1 MARKTK
7 QRSFDHVLDWLRNH
21 GFQISSSGNATLVSK
36 NGCSAQITKN
46 PKPRKTDPSE
56 VVILDRPGIVVGG
69 EVSRLIDRGYQKF
82 LKTSKV
88 ERPATAD
95 DLKTLH
101 AFSEEIREAI
111 GATTL
116 YNEALGSVSD
126 RYVYDRVRGR
136 EDGQR
141 KPRPWEKLK
150 AALSR

>member
-1 MARKTK
+1 MAPKIK
-7 QRSFDHVLDWLRNH
+7 QRSFDQVLDWLRNH
-21 GFQISSSGNATLVSK
+21 GFQISSSGSATIVTK
-36 NGCSAQITKN
+36 NGVSAQLAKN
-46 PKPRKTDPSE
+46 PKVAKADPSD
-56 VVILDRPGIVVGG
+56 VQILDRPGIIVGG

-101 AFSEEIREAI
+101 AFNEEIREAI
-111 GATTL
+111 GATSL

>member
-1 MARKTK
+1 
-7 QRSFDHVLDWLRNH
+7 
-21 GFQISSSGNATLVSK
+21 
-36 NGCSAQITKN
+36 
-46 PKPRKTDPSE
+46 
-56 VVILDRPGIVVGG
+56 VGG

>member
-1 MARKTK
+1 MAPKIK
-7 QRSFDHVLDWLRNH
+7 QRSFDQVLDWLRNH
-21 GFQISSSGNATLVSK
+21 GFQISSSGSATLVSK
-36 NGCSAQITKN
+36 NGCTAQLAKN
-46 PKPRKTDPSE
+46 PKVAKADPSE
-56 VVILDRPGIVVGG
+56 VHVLDKPGIVVGG

-82 LKTSKV
+82 LKTSKI

-101 AFSEEIREAI
+101 AFNEEIREAI
-111 GATTL
+111 GATSL

>member
-1 MARKTK
+1 MAPKIK
-7 QRSFDHVLDWLRNH
+7 QRSFDQVLDWLRNH
-21 GFQISSSGNATLVSK
+21 GFQISSSGSATLVSK
-36 NGCSAQITKN
+36 NGCTAQLAKN
-46 PKPRKTDPSE
+46 PKVAKADPSA
-56 VVILDRPGIVVGG
+56 VQILDKPGIVVGG

-101 AFSEEIREAI
+101 AFNEEIREAI
-111 GATTL
+111 GATSL

-150 AALSR
+150 AVLSR

>member
-1 MARKTK
+1 MAPKIK
-7 QRSFDHVLDWLRNH
+7 QRSFDQVLDWLRNH
-21 GFQISSSGNATLVSK
+21 GFQISSSGSATVVTK
-36 NGCSAQITKN
+36 NGCSAQLAKN
-46 PKPRKTDPSE
+46 PKVAKVDPSE
-56 VVILDRPGIVVGG
+56 VQILDKPGIIVGG

-101 AFSEEIREAI
+101 AFNEEIREAI
-111 GATTL
+111 GATSL

>member
-141 KPRPWEKLK
+141 KPHPWEKLK

>member
-1 MARKTK
+1 MAPKIK
-7 QRSFDHVLDWLRNH
+7 QRSFDQVLDWLRNH
-21 GFQISSSGNATLVSK
+21 GFQISSSGSATVVTK
-36 NGCSAQITKN
+36 NGVSAQLAKN
-46 PKPRKTDPSE
+46 PKPAKADPSE
-56 VVILDRPGIVVGG
+56 VQILDKPGIVVGG

-82 LKTSKV
+82 LKTNTL

-101 AFSEEIREAI
+101 AFNEEIREAI
-111 GATTL
+111 GATSL

>member
-1 MARKTK
+1 MAPKIK
-7 QRSFDHVLDWLRNH
+7 QRSFDQVLDWLRNH
-21 GFQISSSGNATLVSK
+21 GFQISSSGSATVVTK
-36 NGCSAQITKN
+36 NGVCTQLAKN
-46 PKPRKTDPSE
+46 PKVAKADPSE
-56 VVILDRPGIVVGG
+56 VQILDKPGIVVGG

-101 AFSEEIREAI
+101 AFNEEIREAI
-111 GATTL
+111 GATSL

>member
-1 MARKTK
+1 MAPKIK
-7 QRSFDHVLDWLRNH
+7 QRSFDQVLDWLRNH
-21 GFQISSSGNATLVSK
+21 GFQISSSGSTTVVTK
-36 NGCSAQITKN
+36 NGVCAQLAKN
-46 PKPRKTDPSE
+46 PKAAKADPSE
-56 VVILDRPGIVVGG
+56 VQILDKPGIVVGG

-82 LKTSKV
+82 LKTSKL

-101 AFSEEIREAI
+101 AFNEEIREAI
-111 GATTL
+111 GATSL

>member
-1 MARKTK
+1 MAPKIK
-7 QRSFDHVLDWLRNH
+7 QRSFDQVLDWLRNH
-21 GFQISSSGNATLVSK
+21 GFQISSSGSATVVTK
-36 NGCSAQITKN
+36 NGCSAQLAKN
-46 PKPRKTDPSE
+46 PKVAKVDPSE
-56 VVILDRPGIVVGG
+56 VQILDKPGIIVGA

-101 AFSEEIREAI
+101 AFNEEIREAI
-111 GATTL
+111 GATSL

>member
-1 MARKTK
+1 MAPKIK
-7 QRSFDHVLDWLRNH
+7 QRSFDQVLDWLRNH
-21 GFQISSSGNATLVSK
+21 GFQISSSGSATLVSK
-36 NGCSAQITKN
+36 SGCTAQLAKN
-46 PKPRKTDPSE
+46 PKVAKADPSE
-56 VVILDRPGIVVGG
+56 VMILDKPGIIVAC

-82 LKTSKV
+82 LKTTKM

-101 AFSEEIREAI
+101 AFNEELREAI
-111 GATTL
+111 GATSL

>member
-1 MARKTK
+1 MAPKIK
-7 QRSFDHVLDWLRNH
+7 QRSFDQVLDWLRNH
-21 GFQISSSGNATLVSK
+21 GFQISSSGSTTVVTK
-36 NGCSAQITKN
+36 NGVCAQLAKN
-46 PKPRKTDPSE
+46 PKTAKADPSE
-56 VVILDRPGIVVGG
+56 GQILDKPGIVVGG

-82 LKTSKV
+82 LKTSKG

-101 AFSEEIREAI
+101 AFNEEIREAI
-111 GATTL
+111 GATSL

>member
-1 MARKTK
+1 MASKIK
-7 QRSFDHVLDWLRNH
+7 QRSFDQVLDWLRNH
-21 GFQISSSGNATLVSK
+21 GFQISSSGNATLVTK
-36 NGCSAQITKN
+36 NGCSAQLAKN
-46 PKPRKTDPSE
+46 PKVSKGDPSE
-56 VVILDRPGIVVGG
+56 VQILDKPGIIVGG

-82 LKTSKV
+82 LKTTKL

-101 AFSEEIREAI
+101 AFNEEIREAI
-111 GATTL
+111 GATSL

-150 AALSR
+150 AALPR